1 MRQLNTGEIKLF
13 NVADD
18 MGETKEL
25 SKEMPKK
32 TAEMVRELDAYLKKV
47 GAWTMEEVYDT
58 RQEELEEWIVRD
70 KLRITE
76 NRKQLETPGL
86 DAGKR
91 DKLKSQLESSRQSL
105 KKHEK
110 NIELLKAQRI
120 SSRWF

>member
-1 MRQLNTGEIKLF
+1 
-13 NVADD
+13 

-25 SKEMPKK
+25 SKDMPEK
-32 TAEMVRELDAYLKKV
+32 TAEMVRELDSYLKKV

-58 RQEELEEWIVRD
+58 RQEELEEWIERD

-76 NRKQLETPGL
+76 NRKQLGTPGL

-91 DKLKSQLESSRQSL
+91 DKLKSQLGSLRQSL
-105 KKHEK
+105 EKHEK

>member
-1 MRQLNTGEIKLF
+1 
-13 NVADD
+13 
-18 MGETKEL
+18 
-25 SKEMPKK
+25 MPKK
-32 TAEMVRELDAYLKKV
+32 TAEMVRDLDAYLKKV

-58 RQEELEEWIVRD
+58 RQEELEEWIERG

-105 KKHEK
+105 EKHEK